1 MLTFISCAKTMASHA
16 DVPVPYRTEPVYLT
30 EAESTAK
37 AIAGYPAA
45 DLMDMMHTSP
55 AIAAEVKEMY
65 GAIIRDEAE
74 RLPAILAYTGAVF
87 KRINPRDFSS
97 DDFSFAQKHLRITSF
112 LYGLLRPLD
121 LISPYRLE
129 GSVRLNGMDM
139 FSRWRPLLTD
149 MFISEIQENGGILAD
164 LASEEMKGLFDW
176 KRVASEVR
184 VVRPEFMTEKDD
196 RLKTVT
202 IHAKMCRGEMT
213 GMIIRHRIEDPAR
226 LREFRWNG
234 FQYDADC
241 SDGDRL
247 VFVRKA

>member
-16 DVPVPYRTEPVYLT
+16 DVPVPYRTEPVYLA
-30 EAESTAK
+30 EAENTAK
-37 AIAGYPAA
+37 VLAGYPAT
-45 DLMDMMHTSP
+45 DLIDMMHTSP

-74 RLPAILAYTGAVF
+74 RLPAILAYIGAVF
-87 KRINPRDFSS
+87 KRINPRNFSS
-97 DDFSFAQKHLRITSF
+97 DDFSYAQKHLRITSF

-129 GSVRLNGMDM
+129 GSVRLDGMDM
-139 FSRWRPLLTD
+139 FSRWRPLLTG
-149 MFISEIQENGGILAD
+149 MFISEIKENGGILAD

-176 KRVASEVR
+176 KRIASEVR
-184 VVRPEFMTEKDD
+184 IVRPEFMTEIDG
-196 RLKTVT
+196 RMKTVT

-234 FQYDADC
+234 FQYDASR
-241 SDGDRL
+241 SDRDRL
-247 VFVRKA
+247 VFVKR